1 MIAARPS
8 GPDGPVSSEPGPDD
22 FIVLCDAR
30 DVIRFV
36 SRSFA
41 AAFAAP
47 TGTWS
52 PETWHG
58 QTFAPGVEAAPGAS
72 VSFRTPGLKS
82 SGLQAH
88 GANTHSPADPAA
100 AIAWRLDCLAG
111 GEKLYAGRPAAPGPD
126 KPADRPVDRQSD
138 GGKEA
143 PAAREPGQMKFVAT
157 ISHEMRTPLNGILGM
172 ATLLLDTELSPNQR
186 TYVDAMKQSGDG
198 LLRLINDLLDLSK
211 LDAGRLDLE
220 QAPFDP
226 HTLVQGVAEL
236 LAPRAAEKG
245 IEIGCFI
252 DPATPRRLLGDEA
265 RIRQSLINLAGNA
278 VKFTLTGGVAIEASA
293 EPDPAGV
300 RLICVVRDTGVGI
313 DLAAAP
319 RLFDEFAQADAD
331 AARRSEG
338 AGLGLAITRR
348 LARAMGGDV
357 AVRSAPGKGSVF
369 TLTILVESGG
379 PWPELIRI
387 EAPPVVIA
395 TRSTIL
401 ARITRLQMQAFGA
414 DKVRLIDDPKD
425 AAFALKEWPGALF
438 LCDFEVAEV
447 LSPDTVALAGRA
459 IVLSPPSARGT
470 VEGLRLKGFES
481 YLIKPVR
488 HATLMREVARGPRRA
503 EPARESRPQAASH
516 GRALKI
522 LLAEDNQIN
531 AVLATTLLRR
541 AGHKVDVAE
550 NGVEAVAAAETGAY
564 DLIFMDMHMPAMD
577 GLEASRR
584 IRALNGPVSETPIV
598 ALTANA
604 MAADRQK
611 CLAAGMNDFLSKPFE
626 PADLARMLAKW
637 AAPRALEAAS

>member
-8 GPDGPVSSEPGPDD
+8 GPDGQGSDTSEPGD

-36 SRSFA
+36 NRSFA
-41 AAFAAP
+41 SAFAQPA
-47 TGTWS
+47 
-52 PETWHG
+52 EKWHG
-58 QTFAPGVEAAPGAS
+58 QTFAPGVEAAPGES
-72 VSFRTPGLKS
+72 VSFRT
-82 SGLQAH
+82 SG
-88 GANTHSPADPAA
+88 GAGRGID
-100 AIAWRLDCLAG
+100 WRLDRLAG
-111 GEKLYAGRPAAPGPD
+111 GEKLYAGRPAASGDVVGAEAAPSE
-126 KPADRPVDRQSD
+126 PA
-138 GGKEA
+138 
-143 PAAREPGQMKFVAT
+143 QMRFVAT

-172 ATLLLDTELSPNQR
+172 ATLLLDTELSANQR

-198 LLRLINDLLDLSK
+198 LLKLINDLLDLSK
-211 LDAGRLDLE
+211 LEAGRLDLE
-220 QAPFDP
+220 QSPFDP
-226 HTLVQGVAEL
+226 YTLVQGVAEL

-245 IEIGCFI
+245 IEIGCFV
-252 DPATPRRLLGDEA
+252 DPATPRRLIGDES

-278 VKFTLTGGVAIEASA
+278 VKFTTSGGVAIEASA
-293 EPDPAGV
+293 EADPAGV
-300 RLICVVRDTGVGI
+300 RLICAVRDTGVGI
-313 DLAAAP
+313 DLSGAP

-357 AVRSAPGKGSVF
+357 AVKSALGRGSVF
-369 TLTILVESGG
+369 TLTILVQRGG
-379 PWPELIRI
+379 DWPEVTRI
-387 EAPPVVIA
+387 DAPPVVIA

-414 DKVRLIDDPKD
+414 DKVRIVDDPKD

-438 LCDFEVAEV
+438 LCDFDIAEM
-447 LSPDTVALAGRA
+447 LDAAAIGLAGRA

-470 VEGLRLKGFES
+470 VENLRLKGFEG

-488 HATLMREVARGPRRA
+488 HATLMREVARGPRRI
-503 EPARESRPQAASH
+503 EPAREPRQQTATH
-516 GRALKI
+516 ERALRI

-541 AGHKVDVAE
+541 SGHKVDVAG
-550 NGVEAVAAAETGAY
+550 NGVEAVAAAGQGAY
-564 DLIFMDMHMPAMD
+564 DLIFMDMHMPEMD
-577 GLEASRR
+577 GVEASRR
-584 IRALNGPVSETPIV
+584 IRALAGAAGQSPIV

-626 PADLARMLAKW
+626 PDDLTRMLVKW
-637 AAPRALEAAS
+637 GARRSLDAAS

>member
-1 MIAARPS
+1 MIAAQGS
-8 GPDGPVSSEPGPDD
+8 GPDDPGPDD
-22 FIVLCDAR
+22 LIVLCDAR

-41 AAFAAP
+41 AAYGASAEK
-47 TGTWS
+47 WR
-52 PETWHG
+52 G
-58 QTFAPGVEAAPGAS
+58 QTFAPGVDAAPGDS
-72 VSFRTPGLKS
+72 VSFRT
-82 SGLQAH
+82 
-88 GANTHSPADPAA
+88 GAGPAGGGE
-100 AIAWRLDCLAG
+100 IAWRLDRLLG
-111 GEKLYAGRPAAPGPD
+111 GEKLYAGRPATPG
-126 KPADRPVDRQSD
+126 Q
-138 GGKEA
+138 
-143 PAAREPGQMKFVAT
+143 REPGPRDAAAPVEPASMRFVAT

-172 ATLLLDTELSPNQR
+172 ASLLLDTELSANQR

-211 LDAGRLDLE
+211 LESGKLDLE

-226 HTLVQGVAEL
+226 YTLIQSVAEL

-245 IEIGCFI
+245 IEIGCFV
-252 DPATPRRLLGDEA
+252 DPATPRRLVGDEA

-278 VKFTLTGGVAIEASA
+278 VKFTIAGGVAIEAGA
-293 EPDPAGV
+293 EQLPEGV
-300 RLICVVRDTGVGI
+300 RLVCAVRDTGVGI
-313 DLAAAP
+313 DLHNAP
-319 RLFDEFAQADAD
+319 RLFDEFAQVSAD
-331 AARRSEG
+331 AARRAEG

-357 AVRSAPGKGSVF
+357 AVKSAPGKGSVF
-369 TLTILVESGG
+369 TLTVLVKSGG
-379 PWPELIRI
+379 EWPDVMRI
-387 EAPPVVIA
+387 DAPPVVIA

-401 ARITRLQMQAFGA
+401 SRITRLQAQAFGA
-414 DKVRLIDDPKD
+414 EKIRVVDDSKD

-438 LCDFEVAEV
+438 LCDFDIAEELTAAEV
-447 LSPDTVALAGRA
+447 GLSGRA

-470 VEGLRLKGFES
+470 VEGLRMKGFEG

-503 EPARESRPQAASH
+503 EPHREQRPQTARID
-516 GRALKI
+516 RALKI

-541 AGHKVDVAE
+541 AGHKVDVAA
-550 NGVEAVAAAETGAY
+550 NGVEAVAAAESGGY
-564 DLIFMDMHMPAMD
+564 DLIFMDMHMPEMD

-584 IRALNGPVSETPIV
+584 IRALGAPAGEAPIV

-626 PADLARMLAKW
+626 PGDLTGMLVKW
-637 AAPRALEAAS
+637 GMRRTLEAAS